1 MLRHTDLAL
10 VKAVARH
17 AAEVLVERGELGEA
31 GDHTLGIE
39 FGRIAVSEIQAPN
52 MLGNMV

>member
-1 MLRHTDLAL
+1 MLRRTDLAL

-52 MLGNMV
+52 RLGNMV

>member
-1 MLRHTDLAL
+1 MLRRTDLAL

-17 AAEVLVERGELGEA
+17 AAEVLVERGEA
-31 GDHTLGIE
+31 GDPTLGIE

-52 MLGNMV
+52 MLENMV